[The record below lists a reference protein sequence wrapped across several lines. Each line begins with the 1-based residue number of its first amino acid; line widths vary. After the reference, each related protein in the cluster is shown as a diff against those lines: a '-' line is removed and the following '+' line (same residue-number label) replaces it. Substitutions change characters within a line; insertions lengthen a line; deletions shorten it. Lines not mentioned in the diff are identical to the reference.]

1 MDLFLPL
8 LWIAIQYIV
17 ILTAFVVPLTIL
29 TLRWLDRRAGKK
41 WGS

>member
-17 ILTAFVVPLTIL
+17 IFVLFWLPLTIL
-29 TLRWLDRRAGKK
+29 TLRWLDRRTEKK
-41 WGS
+41 GR